1 MIDIQNIEISKP
13 YDLFK
18 SYYFKALSQNQPN
31 IDAIAIS
38 SFNQPKKEVNSRFV
52 NLKYIK
58 KNNWTFFSN
67 YSSNKSLDF
76 NSHQQI
82 SALFFWNKINLQI
95 RMHATIKEINKVES
109 DNYFL
114 KRDKQKNALA
124 ISSMQSQKIS
134 SYKKV
139 KDKFNIVKN
148 NSDLTKRPKYWGGY
162 SFTPYY
168 FEFWEGQDS
177 RVNKRKVYELKNKK
191 WYSYYLEP

>member
-18 SYYFKALSQNQPN
+18 SFYFKALSQNQPN
-31 IDAIAIS
+31 IDALAIS

-58 KNNWTFFSN
+58 KNNWTFFLN

-95 RMHATIKEINKVES
+95 RMNATIKEINKVES

-114 KRDKQKNALA
+114 KRDEQKNALA

-191 WYSYYLEP
+191 WESYYLEP

>member
-18 SYYFKALSQNQPN
+18 SFYFKALSQNQPN
-31 IDAIAIS
+31 IDALAIS
-38 SFNQPKKEVNSRFV
+38 SFNQTKKEVNSRFV

-95 RMHATIKEINKVES
+95 RMNATIKEINKVES

-114 KRDKQKNALA
+114 KRDEQKNALA

-191 WYSYYLEP
+191 WESYYLEP

>member
-18 SYYFKALSQNQPN
+18 SFYFKALSQNQPN
-31 IDAIAIS
+31 IDALAIS

-95 RMHATIKEINKVES
+95 RMNATIKEINKVES

-114 KRDKQKNALA
+114 KRDEQKNALA

-191 WYSYYLEP
+191 WESYYLEP

>member
-95 RMHATIKEINKVES
+95 RMNATIKEINKVES

-114 KRDKQKNALA
+114 KRDEQKNALA
-124 ISSMQSQKIS
+124 ISSMQSKKIS

-191 WYSYYLEP
+191 WYSYFLEP

>member
-18 SYYFKALSQNQPN
+18 SFYFKALSQNQPN
-31 IDAIAIS
+31 IDALAIS

-95 RMHATIKEINKVES
+95 RMNATIKEINKVES

-114 KRDKQKNALA
+114 KRDEQKNALA

-191 WYSYYLEP
+191 WESYY